1 MLRRLGFLISLVA
14 LVPLTQCGTPSPPR
28 CRSLPRESR
37 ITTATLV
44 EEARATWRVLE
55 DPSQSSQWPGAR
67 DRYNR
72 AVAKLFDQ
80 LRCPQRPWDQAAAAL
95 GTRILPAGPDD
106 LQLAEVQTM
115 FPASLVETHRLGPR
129 QTTPGLGLPLVGW
142 HAQASEGHK
151 REPLTP
157 PTGQPF
163 TITALLRFDRGGTPV
178 WQFAAPLQH
187 DETRLGGRA
196 VKLAADWSAAHA
208 FYWQMTDLDDFDVLK
223 VLLPDRFSEETGL
236 YFGQTYDPDR
246 IPVVFIHGINSS
258 PAAFK
263 HMINALAGQEW
274 FRKRY
279 QVWFFNYPTGN
290 PWILSATK
298 FRSEMN
304 AAAEFARK
312 HGDRGHLRKTVIVA
326 HSMGGLI
333 TRTCVSDP
341 GNAFYN
347 GFFRKPIE
355 QLNVSTNGR
364 DMIRNGLLYKP
375 LDFPDRVIFL
385 AVPHQGSP
393 LAERFVF
400 TWLSRLVRLPKTFTV
415 ELLDVTMRNVG
426 SMLSPDPSRLPTAID
441 NLSPNDPSIRALQHT
456 RFRPNLRLH
465 SIIGD
470 RGKNNTPK
478 SSDGIVP
485 YWSSHLLPVESEAIV
500 PCGHGVPDCPQ
511 ASDEVSRILLLHT
524 KAN

>member
-1 MLRRLGFLISLVA
+1 MLRRLGSALSCLALIL
-14 LVPLTQCGTPSPPR
+14 LTQCGTPSPPR
-28 CRSLPRESR
+28 CRSLPQESR
-37 ITTATLV
+37 EATATLV
-44 EEARATWRVLE
+44 EEARVTWRILE
-55 DPSQSSQWPGAR
+55 NSAARSQWPAAQT
-67 DRYNR
+67 RYNA

-80 LRCPQRPWDQAAAAL
+80 LRCPQRPWNQAAAAL
-95 GTRILPAGPDD
+95 GTKILPPGPDD
-106 LQLAEVQTM
+106 IRLGEIQAM
-115 FPASLVETHRLGPR
+115 FPAKIVNTQRLGPR
-129 QTTPGLGLPLVGW
+129 QLTAGLGVPVVGW
-142 HAQASEGHK
+142 HAQASEGRK
-151 REPLTP
+151 REPFAP

-178 WQFAAPLQH
+178 WQFTAPLQR
-187 DETRLGGRA
+187 DETRLGGRT

-236 YFGQTYDPDR
+236 YFGQPYDPDR
-246 IPVVFIHGINSS
+246 IPVVFVHGINSS

-304 AAAEFARK
+304 AAAEFARQ

-347 GFFRKPIE
+347 GFFKKPIE
-355 QLNVSTNGR
+355 HLNVSANGR

-375 LDFPDRVIFL
+375 LEFPDRVIFL

-393 LAERFVF
+393 MAERFVF

-415 ELLDVTMRNVG
+415 ELLDVTMRNA
-426 SMLSPDPSRLPTAID
+426 SAMLLPDPGRLPTAID
-441 NLSPNDPSIRALQHT
+441 NLSPNDPSILALQQT
-456 RFRPNLRLH
+456 RFRKRLHLH

-470 RGKNNTPK
+470 RGKNNTPR

-485 YWSSHLLPVESEAIV
+485 YWSSRLLPIESEKIV
-500 PCGHGVPDCPQ
+500 PCGHSVPDCPE
-511 ASDEVSRILLLHT
+511 ASDEVSRILQLHT
-524 KAN
+524 RVN

>member
-1 MLRRLGFLISLVA
+1 MLRRIGFAISFLAISL
-14 LVPLTQCGTPSPPR
+14 LTQCGTPSPPS
-28 CRSLPRESR
+28 CRSLPLESR
-37 ITTATLV
+37 KRTVTLLA
-44 EEARATWRVLE
+44 EARAAWKVLE
-55 DPSQSSQWPGAR
+55 SPSLRSQWPAAQAS
-67 DRYNR
+67 YNTTLS
-72 AVAKLFDQ
+72 KLFDQ
-80 LRCPQRPWDQAAAAL
+80 FRCPQRPWDLAAAQL
-95 GTRILPAGPDD
+95 GTKILPPGADD
-106 LQLAEVQTM
+106 TRLTEVETM
-115 FPASLVETHRLGPR
+115 FPASIVDTSRLGPR
-129 QTTPGLGLPLVGW
+129 QTTSGLGLPLVGW
-142 HAQASEGHK
+142 HAQASEGRT
-151 REPLTP
+151 REAFAP

-163 TITALLRFDRGGTPV
+163 TITALLRFDQDGIPA
-178 WQFAAPLQH
+178 WQFTAPLQR
-187 DETRLGGRA
+187 DETRLGGRT

-208 FYWQMTDLDDFDVLK
+208 FYWRMTDLDDFDVLK

-236 YFGQTYDPDR
+236 YFGQPYDPDR
-246 IPVVFIHGINSS
+246 IPVVFVHGINSS

-274 FRKRY
+274 FRKHY

-290 PWILSATK
+290 SWILSATK

-304 AAAEFARK
+304 AAEEFARK
-312 HGDRGHLRKTVIVA
+312 RGDRGNLKKTVIVA

-347 GFFRKPIE
+347 CFFKKPIE

-364 DMIRNGLLYKP
+364 QMIRNGLLYTP

-385 AVPHQGSP
+385 AVPHRGSP

-415 ELLDVTMRNVG
+415 ELLDVTMRNA
-426 SMLSPDPSRLPTAID
+426 SAMLSPDPSRLPTAID
-441 NLSPNDPSIRALQHT
+441 NLSPNDPAIRALQQT
-456 RFRPNLRLH
+456 RFRAHLQLH

-470 RGKNNTPK
+470 RGKNNTPR

-485 YWSSHLLPVESEAIV
+485 YWSSHLEPVESETIV
-500 PCGHGVPDCPQ
+500 PCGHSVPDCPQ
-511 ASDEVSRILLLHT
+511 ASDEVSRILLLQAG
-524 KAN
+524 KN